1 MSEMIETQAPPEKK
15 RPRRFHKRRFKR
27 LPPPAIA
34 VRPLWEQASEEE
46 KKRAHLQCTTILQL
60 WLGKITKEQAMAA
73 LELPPLRLWQ
83 LSQQAVS
90 GMIAGLLK
98 QPRTRLK
105 GMPMGSDPENDPR
118 VLRKR
123 IAQLEKELACERS
136 VNDLLQRL
144 PWSREASTKEDSGRR
159 PKTKSKTPK
168 ASSSSPQTS
177 RRELPPELAPGTP
190 A

>member
-46 KKRAHLQCTTILQL
+46 KKRAHQQCTTILEL
-60 WLGKITKEQAMAA
+60 WLGKITKEQAMAE

-105 GMPMGSDPENDPR
+105 GAPMGPDPENDPR
-118 VLRKR
+118 VLRKK

-136 VNDLLQRL
+136 VNELLRRL
-144 PWSREASTKEDSGRR
+144 PWGRETSAKEETGRR
-159 PKTKSKTPK
+159 PRPKSKTQ
-168 ASSSSPQTS
+168 ASPFSTQAS
-177 RRELPPELAPGTP
+177 RRELPPAPAPGAT